1 MIKKYWGLALLF
13 FLSFILFSFGLF
25 SSTSFQGDLG
35 RDLYEIAKI
44 SYGNFTLLG
53 AKGSFGGIYTAP
65 YYFYL
70 STPAFILTGRHLN
83 GVIFFNA
90 LLFSASLVFF
100 SYHVGK
106 KFGEMKAILAAT
118 ALMLFP
124 FFLFGARSPGNGFTH
139 IPFFLVFL
147 TILYFYDVNKFDW
160 LKMGLFGLLLGGIFS
175 SLFAYGS
182 IAVPLLILVF
192 FRLKD
197 KKKFFLFMA
206 GLAAAFSPL
215 LLFELKN
222 NFVMLKN
229 TFIDKSCL
237 AFVNNTNLP
246 AGVKLNKNVFVNAL
260 DLATK
265 MFPYANVNI
274 FLMLLLSPIGALAFV
289 FLALLLRFQYSFH
302 YFFPFLTLLVF
313 TALVTILKNK
323 FAKAALVILIII
335 QILFF
340 PKNYYHSAGRSYDLL
355 EKRVETFLEK
365 GWINKKDK
373 FNVILIRKDDAP
385 TPVGFEY
392 RYFFL
397 KNGYTPQNEFLYGQS
412 QKLVIFS
419 EKESVDLAG
428 LKNWEMTEFDYSK
441 VKKTSQFAPD
451 PGMTV
456 YLLEK

>member
-53 AKGSFGGIYTAP
+53 PKGSFGGIYTAP

-70 STPAFILTGRHLN
+70 FAPAFILAGRHLN

-160 LKMGLFGLLLGGIFS
+160 LKMSLFGLLLGGIFF

-192 FRLKD
+192 LQIKD
-197 KKKFFLFMA
+197 KKKFIFFLV
-206 GLAAAFSPL
+206 GVGAAFSPL

-229 TFIDKSCL
+229 TFIDKSYL

-246 AGVKLNKNVFVNAL
+246 AGVKLNKNVLVNAL
-260 DLATK
+260 DIAGK
-265 MFPYANVNI
+265 MFPYTNINI
-274 FLMLLLSPIGALAFV
+274 FLMLLLSPIAVLAFV
-289 FLALLLRFQYSFH
+289 FLAILLRFQYSFH
-302 YFFPFLTLLVF
+302 YFFPFLTLLAF

-323 FAKAALVILIII
+323 FAKAALIILIII
-335 QILFF
+335 QVLFF
-340 PKNYYHSAGRSYDLL
+340 PKNYYKKANRSYDLL
-355 EKRVETFLEK
+355 EKRVGQLVTK
-365 GWINKKDK
+365 GWLSRDDH
-373 FNVILIRKDDAP
+373 FNVILIRSDDAP

-392 RYFFL
+392 RYFLL
-397 KNGYTPQNEFLYGQS
+397 KNGFEAQSEFLYSQS
-412 QKLVIFS
+412 DKLIVFS
-419 EKESVDLAG
+419 EKNNVDLKN
-428 LKNWEMTEFDYSK
+428 LKTWEMSEFDYKK
-441 VKKTSQFAPD
+441 VKKTSRFSPD
-451 PGMTV
+451 GEMTV